1 MTPSDLYFVCCLV
14 GFFTW
19 LSVPL
24 SERRTPKKRTPSIRQ
39 RTKAKVRRTK
49 KPKAKRTKVKK
60 QKRYNAV
67 ALSVDDQIRYD
78 QYLYKK
84 YNIETWNSGE
94 SL

>member
-24 SERRTPKKRTPSIRQ
+24 SERRAPKARTQAKRR
-39 RTKAKVRRTK
+39 RTNQVKARTK

-84 YNIETWNSGE
+84 YNVETWNSGE

>member
-1 MTPSDLYFVCCLV
+1 MTPSDLYFVCCLI

-19 LSVPL
+19 MSAPL

-60 QKRYNAV
+60 QKKYKAH

-78 QYLYKK
+78 MYLYKRNK
-84 YNIETWNSGE
+84 IEA
-94 SL
+94 